1 MSGREENLKN
11 WLLSLYIS
19 LYSYIGRILNMSI
32 SFSTKKKP
40 EEKKQE
46 DVSTQTPLLAT
57 IKQMVGLKF
66 SNGYEFTVSYENG
79 KMIIAATMNG
89 QEAFYLDEIPEEFV
103 ENLKRM
109 LK

>member
-1 MSGREENLKN
+1 MFLQDLIKKEDS
-11 WLLSLYIS
+11 S
-19 LYSYIGRILNMSI
+19 MAI
-32 SFSTKKKP
+32 SFTGKKETKKT
-40 EEKKQE
+40 EETSVQNN
-46 DVSTQTPLLAT
+46 TPLLAT

-66 SNGYEFTVSYENG
+66 SNGYEFTVTYENG

-103 ENLKRM
+103 ENLRRM

>member
-1 MSGREENLKN
+1 
-11 WLLSLYIS
+11 
-19 LYSYIGRILNMSI
+19 MSI

-40 EEKKQE
+40 EDKKQE
-46 DVSTQTPLLAT
+46 ENTIPATPMLAT
-57 IKQMVGLKF
+57 IKQMIGLKF
-66 SNGYEFTVSYENG
+66 SNGYEFTVTYENG

-103 ENLKRM
+103 DNLKRM

>member
-1 MSGREENLKN
+1 
-11 WLLSLYIS
+11 
-19 LYSYIGRILNMSI
+19 MSI